1 VIVGRPSIIPELK
14 AKLEAWLDARMAQ
27 WEAQAAGH
35 GAPTLPVTEDGK
47 VNVRALTLALGLR
60 ISQEQHFY
68 KHLELRN
75 AVNAV
80 AEAQGLKPIG
90 SRAGSEAEDKAL
102 TARINRIEEDRN
114 HLARTLAEREAL
126 IERQRREIEALREQL
141 GLLEET
147 GMLLRTRDVT

>member
-1 VIVGRPSIIPELK
+1 MVGRPSIIPELK

-27 WEAQAAGH
+27 WEAQPAGH
-35 GAPTLPVTEDGK
+35 RAPTLPMTDDGK

-68 KHLELRN
+68 KHPELTT

-102 TARINRIEEDRN
+102 AARINRIEGDRN
-114 HLARTLAEREAL
+114 NLARTLAEREAL

-147 GMLLRTRDVT
+147 GMLLRTQDVE